1 MEPIEKIEEI
11 MARITVTKR
20 KAEENIASFKKEL
33 DRNPTNSMRWADSV
47 FVSSARL
54 QECEHLLVCM
64 KAVDEGSIE
73 LQSVPGKMRQML
85 GGYLPSQMGDSTSP
99 CSNLMDRARSIVAAE
114 WMTVYLYG
122 TIAQAVTQLCEQD
135 QPAR

>member
-1 MEPIEKIEEI
+1 MEPVEEI
-11 MARITVTKR
+11 MARITTTKK

-33 DRNPTNSMRWADSV
+33 DRNPANSLRWADSV
-47 FVSSARL
+47 FVSSAKL

-64 KAVDEGSIE
+64 KAVDEGRIE

-85 GGYLPSQMGDSTSP
+85 GGYLPSQMGESTSP

-114 WMTVYLYG
+114 WMTVDLYG